1 MTRFGCIGCFSI
13 IAVIA
18 LVAVVLL
25 GGIALS
31 TNLFE
36 VPDLPRQDFSPEDG
50 RRFQQKLAEI
60 MLREAN
66 ISSRRDPIV
75 ISQRE
80 LNAFLQRHLLESEQ
94 IRISPMVVQF
104 VRGTIEVQGQTELR
118 YLLAGYPFSFIAQ
131 YLPQSATNRLV
142 WISVKGRVK
151 VERGRGEFVAQDFTL
166 GRQSLSP
173 WLLSWLFGGAG
184 SRLMQ
189 WRVPTS
195 VDRITIEE
203 GRAIVTLRRS

>member
-1 MTRFGCIGCFSI
+1 MTRFGCIGCFSL
-13 IAVIA
+13 IAVLA
-18 LVAVVLL
+18 LIVVVLL

-31 TNLFE
+31 TNIFE
-36 VPDLPRQDFSPEDG
+36 VPSLPRQDFSQEDG
-50 RRFQQKLAEI
+50 RRFQQKVADI

-66 ISSRRDPIV
+66 ISSRKDPIV

-80 LNAFLQRHLLESEQ
+80 LNAFLQRHLLESEK
-94 IRISPMVVQF
+94 IRVSPMVVQF
-104 VRGTIEVQGQTELR
+104 ARGKIGIQGQTELR
-118 YLLAGYPFSFIAQ
+118 YLLAGFPFSLIAQ
-131 YLPQSATNRLV
+131 YLPQSVTNRPV
-142 WISVKGRVK
+142 WISVEGRVK
-151 VERGRGEFVAQDFTL
+151 VERGRGEFVAEDFTL

-195 VDRITIEE
+195 VDQIIIQE
-203 GRAIVTLRRS
+203 GRAVITLRQ

>member
-31 TNLFE
+31 TNIFE
-36 VPDLPRQDFSPEDG
+36 VPDLPRQDFSQEDG

-80 LNAFLQRHLLESEQ
+80 LNAFLQRHLLESEK
-94 IRISPMVVQF
+94 IRVSPMVVQF
-104 VRGTIEVQGQTELR
+104 TRGTIEVQGHTELR

-131 YLPQSATNRLV
+131 YLPQSATNRPV

-189 WRVPTS
+189 WRVPAS

-203 GRAIVTLRRS
+203 GRAIVTLR